1 MLRLF
6 LSIPIVLAGCLKD
19 ETVSG
24 YADPNATY
32 QLIELNGAAFN
43 ARATISFPEQGS
55 VTGKGPCNSYGASQ
69 SAPYPWVEIGAIRAT
84 RAACAE
90 LALENEFFAAL
101 SGMTQIEAFGDTVF
115 LRDDAGREMIFRTTQ
130 P

>member
-1 MLRLF
+1 MFRLF
-6 LSIPIVLAGCLKD
+6 LSIPILLAACLKD

-24 YADPNATY
+24 YADPGATY
-32 QLIELNGAAFN
+32 QLVEMDGAAFD

-69 SAPYPWVEIGAIRAT
+69 SAPYPWLEIGAIRAT
-84 RAACAE
+84 RAACSD
-90 LALENEFFAAL
+90 LALENQFFAAL
-101 SGMTQIEAFGDTVF
+101 SGMSQIETFGDTVI
-115 LRDDAGREMIFRTTQ
+115 LRDDDGREMIFRTSQ